1 MKDRARND
9 MALEK
14 FNNNTSVTKKL
25 SQNINCWKNWPPSWI
40 DGRRM
45 LMLSG
50 MVTDNEGRLI
60 KGTVEIGQVPIG
72 CQERC
77 RRIVNHGNDTKWD
90 SETVLHRAVC
100 CIRYKNERQL
110 IRRTINQAI
119 NEEKNMDKL

>member
-1 MKDRARND
+1 MVYHHNKKGQYEEITQILKNQNIVFKRSGDINDNSNSRPTSLRDNRIVFDWPPVSDYIEMRKMKDRARND

-50 MVTDNEGRLI
+50 MVTDNQGRLI
-60 KGTVEIGQVPIG
+60 KGTV
-72 CQERC
+72 
-77 RRIVNHGNDTKWD
+77 
-90 SETVLHRAVC
+90 
-100 CIRYKNERQL
+100 
-110 IRRTINQAI
+110 
-119 NEEKNMDKL
+119 